1 MYGHVEL
8 SCTFYYV
15 GTLLLMEVFLKELIK
30 LYGEEDAKILTTKIF
45 NTLDLDGN
53 GDISYNEFLTSIID
67 SSLLQMIDLTR
78 HLNYLIKMVM
88 VS

>member
-1 MYGHVEL
+1 MKGLRFEDRPDYDFLRGLFIKTLSTCVSVYGIEKE
-8 SCTFYYV
+8 Y
-15 GTLLLMEVFLKELIK
+15 LKFDWSFE
-30 LYGEEDAKILTTKIF
+30 
-45 NTLDLDGN
+45 DLDGN

>member
-1 MYGHVEL
+1 M
-8 SCTFYYV
+8 
-15 GTLLLMEVFLKELIK
+15 FLKELIK

-53 GDISYNEFLTSIID
+53 RDISYNEFLTSIID